1 MAKKVT
7 KSVKPASKSVKLSD
21 VGKVIASYF
30 RGLNKAVYVGVLAVL
45 SIFLFFSPWL
55 NVTVLSNISKILQLP
70 MVSGIFSIPQLILT
84 SLFSIDHLITNVVN
98 FFDTINL
105 SRFDGES
112 LAKLSQILTTIGTL
126 AGAEL
131 GSKASNMNDLVGAV
145 QSLLPDG
152 AMLEYYKSILLSVG
166 GAIKGAS
173 AGVMVVILTVVGFNI
188 YTAII
193 TFWKKRITKG
203 CIAAF
208 IIEGVFVLI
217 FMIGCFVT
225 NTIVHSYV
233 FFLKDVIA
241 PTGWAW
247 LTLIVCVAGL
257 VLSAKYY
264 KRKPKA
270 AKKTTK
276 KATKKK

>member
-1 MAKKVT
+1 MAKKAT
-7 KSVKPASKSVKLSD
+7 KAVKPASKKVNLSD

-30 RGLNKAVYVGVLAVL
+30 RGLNKAVYVGVLAIL

-55 NVTVLSNISKILQLP
+55 NVTVLTNISKILQLP

-84 SLFSIDHLITNVVN
+84 ALFSVDHLISTVVN

-131 GSKASNMNDLVGAV
+131 SSKASNMNDLVGAV

-152 AMLEYYKSILLSVG
+152 AMLEYYKGILLSIG
-166 GAIKGAS
+166 GTVKGAS
-173 AGVMVVILTVVGFNI
+173 AGVMAVVLTVVGFNI

-208 IIEGVFVLI
+208 IIEGAFVLI
-217 FMIGCFVT
+217 FMMGCFVT

-241 PTGWAW
+241 PTG
-247 LTLIVCVAGL
+247 
-257 VLSAKYY
+257 
-264 KRKPKA
+264 
-270 AKKTTK
+270 
-276 KATKKK
+276 